1 LKLPRFFAITFI
13 ILGTSIFSLPTA
25 NAESTGQITVVCAN
39 DAGESR
45 NFGVGWNN
53 TNQFFEGKG
62 NIAALFCQI
71 ASGGWTTFIS
81 TTAPESTWYY
91 NGVAPAPEPTP
102 EPEPTPSPTP
112 SPSVEPTPEPVQP
125 QPEPSPSPS
134 ETSTATVTPEP
145 VVPVPSPEPTNT
157 VPLPEPLP
165 TPVPAPEPAPEP
177 VPEPLPIQPA
187 PVPEPPVVIPTPEPV
202 LEPEIQPEITPE
214 PVPVEETPV
223 PEPEPED
230 VPIEEEQPEPAP
242 EPEPEEE
249 VLVPVTPELEPELAP
264 EPPIEE
270 PEPPVVATE
279 NSTPE
284 EREIIAEALIEA
296 ANGEPLTADAIE
308 EAGLAYEDLPPDT
321 PVEVRKDEDGNE
333 IVITAEVAAALVVL
347 ENPAALVSAI
357 FTDPAKAL
365 LALGSIG
372 ADMSVEERQESE
384 KTIVAAVIV
393 GGIATQSALTAAAS
407 VGTIAYRRNH

>member
-1 LKLPRFFAITFI
+1 MKLPRFLAITFI

-91 NGVAPAPEPTP
+91 NGVAPTPEPTP

-145 VVPVPSPEPTNT
+145 VVPTPSPEPTNT
-157 VPLPEPLP
+157 APLPEPSP
-165 TPVPAPEPAPEP
+165 TPVPVPEPAPEP
-177 VPEPLPIQPA
+177 SPAPLPTQPD
-187 PVPEPPVVIPTPEPV
+187 PVPEPPVVIQNPEPSP
-202 LEPEIQPEITPE
+202 EPEPEPEITPE

-223 PEPEPED
+223 PEPEPEV

-242 EPEPEEE
+242 EFEPEEE
-249 VLVPVTPELEPELAP
+249 VPAPVVPELVPELPS
-264 EPPIEE
+264 
-270 PEPPVVATE
+270 EPPVVEEETIQADDIDLAT
-279 NSTPE
+279 
-284 EREIIAEALIEA
+284 
-296 ANGEPLTADAIE
+296 
-308 EAGLAYEDLPPDT
+308 LPPDT
-321 PVEVRKDEDGNE
+321 PVELSNGV
-333 IVITAEVAAALVVL
+333 VVTAQVAIAIELL
-347 ENPAALVSAI
+347 GNPAELLATI
-357 FTDPAKAL
+357 FTDPSAAL
-365 LALGSIG
+365 AALGSVG
-372 ADMSVEERQESE
+372 ADLPPEVREKAEEVVISAIIVGNIA
-384 KTIVAAVIV
+384 TSAAVAAA
-393 GGIATQSALTAAAS
+393 GAT
-407 VGTIAYRRNH
+407 YRRKP